1 MWISFLACIIL
12 CAIVLYVPGYLLFRN
27 LAFSTPRSIAFAPIA
42 STAII
47 SIVAIVNEKIGIF
60 SAGSTVFGPTLV
72 LCFIPYLIA
81 KLIGHAKTTDRAT
94 SWDWK
99 FLACYAAF
107 GILICVYMF
116 IKPLD
121 GADSFYCRADNA
133 THLNMVRYFVESGQW
148 SSIGATTGTIAFIP
162 GSAGFYPSAWHDLA
176 ALVCTLA
183 SSDPIVAINATNAVI
198 CGLVYPT
205 SMWAFLTCLFPK
217 SKLHIAVG
225 AVASMSVACFPWT
238 FLIKGPLVSN
248 LLSFALLPAVLA
260 LFMHYIKAGIGV
272 HWKGTLFSG
281 ILAVAALALSQPNGL
296 FCAYI
301 FAAAYITHR
310 SMKRFSRN
318 KVLAFA
324 LSAVV
329 FIILWFVLLQLPFFA
344 EVVNFPN
351 TGGLTLAPVE
361 SFIASVTFEFYVG
374 QPPQT
379 ILAIVAFVGCVVA
392 IKKHRVWLIFPAVY
406 MVIAY
411 GVSRCT
417 DEYLRN
423 VLCGFWYNDPWRLAD
438 AAAIFLVP
446 LITMGLSAIIVAI
459 AKSYDER
466 KASKR
471 PNATHKQSSLRVV
484 TAVLLV
490 VFTCYNFFPSY
501 HNLVTHKREWSP
513 FGFMRDRIA
522 REYSTTRDHVYST
535 KEKDF
540 VNRAMEMIPDGSL
553 VINSPED
560 GSLFAYGVNGIN
572 TYFRHPTTGS
582 LTDDANM
589 IREGL
594 DTIAESEEVRRA
606 VKDVSAEYV
615 LLLDQGVP
623 YDEGK
628 WLLQTTEDSLKRWDG
643 INRITDE
650 TPGFETV
657 LSDGD
662 MRLYKITGTD
672 DGGASGE

>member
-1 MWISFLACIIL
+1 
-12 CAIVLYVPGYLLFRN
+12 
-27 LAFSTPRSIAFAPIA
+27 
-42 STAII
+42 
-47 SIVAIVNEKIGIF
+47 
-60 SAGSTVFGPTLV
+60 
-72 LCFIPYLIA
+72 
-81 KLIGHAKTTDRAT
+81 
-94 SWDWK
+94 
-99 FLACYAAF
+99 
-107 GILICVYMF
+107 
-116 IKPLD
+116 
-121 GADSFYCRADNA
+121 
-133 THLNMVRYFVESGQW
+133 
-148 SSIGATTGTIAFIP
+148 
-162 GSAGFYPSAWHDLA
+162 
-176 ALVCTLA
+176 
-183 SSDPIVAINATNAVI
+183 
-198 CGLVYPT
+198 
-205 SMWAFLTCLFPK
+205 
-217 SKLHIAVG
+217 
-225 AVASMSVACFPWT
+225 
-238 FLIKGPLVSN
+238 
-248 LLSFALLPAVLA
+248 
-260 LFMHYIKAGIGV
+260 
-272 HWKGTLFSG
+272 
-281 ILAVAALALSQPNGL
+281 
-296 FCAYI
+296 
-301 FAAAYITHR
+301 
-310 SMKRFSRN
+310 MKRFSRN

-351 TGGLTLAPVE
+351 TGGLTLTPVE